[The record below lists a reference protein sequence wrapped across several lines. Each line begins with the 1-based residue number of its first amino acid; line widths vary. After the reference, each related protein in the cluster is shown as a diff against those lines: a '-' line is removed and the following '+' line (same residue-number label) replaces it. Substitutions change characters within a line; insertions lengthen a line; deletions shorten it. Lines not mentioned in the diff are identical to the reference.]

1 MKTIYFTLIALFVFQ
16 TSIFGQTESK
26 PSITWSAYL
35 ETYYVYD
42 FNQPANHE
50 RPSFLY
56 NHNRHNE
63 FNLNLGFIKGSYS
76 TENTRANLAL
86 MAGTYAQYNLAA
98 EPSLLQHVFEANVG
112 VRLSKNNNLW
122 LDAGIMPSHIGF
134 ESAISKDCW
143 TLTRSILA
151 ENTPYYESGAKV
163 TFINQDNRW
172 TLSGMVLN
180 GWQRIKRPDGN
191 QTLALGTQV
200 QFKPNDKTTLNW
212 STFIGND
219 KPSNEK
225 QQRYFSNLYGIFQ
238 VSTKLGLI
246 AGFDYGME
254 QASTGSSDYN
264 TWYSPVAI
272 LKYTPNAQWSGAVRW
287 EYYQDK
293 NGVIIATNTPNGFQ
307 TSGYSLNVDYKA
319 SDNILWRVEGRL
331 LESKDNIF
339 IKEGQTVKDNFSLNT
354 SIAISI

>member
-16 TSIFGQTESK
+16 TSIVGQTESK

-112 VRLSKNNNLW
+112 VKLSKNRNLW

-163 TFINQDNRW
+163 TFINPDNRW
-172 TLSGMVLN
+172 TLSGLVLN

-246 AGFDYGME
+246 AGFDYGIE
-254 QASTGSSDYN
+254 QASAGSSDYN

-339 IKEGQTVKDNFSLNT
+339 MKEGQTLKNNFSLNT